1 MKYCASCD
9 QTKPESEFARNKG
22 RYDGLQT
29 YCRPC
34 RKQVDKRLYEKNPA
48 KQAERNR
55 LTVLRNKRNIW
66 QYLKEHPCVDC
77 GIDNPVVLTFD
88 HVRGTKKYSIARM
101 VDSCV
106 SWETI
111 LAEIGKCVVRCFNCH
126 MIKTAQERGW
136 YKVRFALLEE
146 LEQAEMTRRD

>member
-29 YCRPC
+29 YCRLC
-34 RKQVDKRLYEKNPA
+34 RKQVDKQLYKKDPA

-55 LTVLRNKRNIW
+55 LTVLRNKRNTW

-77 GIDNPVVLTFD
+77 GRNKEGYYRQHDKLMRFLESD
-88 HVRGTKKYSIARM
+88 
-101 VDSCV
+101 
-106 SWETI
+106 
-111 LAEIGKCVVRCFNCH
+111 RC
-126 MIKTAQERGW
+126 
-136 YKVRFALLEE
+136 
-146 LEQAEMTRRD
+146 